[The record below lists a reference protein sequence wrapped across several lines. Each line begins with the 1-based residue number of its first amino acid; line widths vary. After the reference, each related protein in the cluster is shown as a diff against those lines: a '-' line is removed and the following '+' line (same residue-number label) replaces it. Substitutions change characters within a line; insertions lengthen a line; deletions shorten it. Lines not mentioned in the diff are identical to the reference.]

1 MGALITLFKGK
12 MIKKI
17 WYMQR
22 KIYFL
27 NTNKNYL
34 SGVKFTFLMQ
44 IKDYL
49 SE

>member
-17 WYMQR
+17 WYMHV
-22 KIYFL
+22 KFTFL
-27 NTNKNYL
+27 IQIKDYL

-49 SE
+49 SA